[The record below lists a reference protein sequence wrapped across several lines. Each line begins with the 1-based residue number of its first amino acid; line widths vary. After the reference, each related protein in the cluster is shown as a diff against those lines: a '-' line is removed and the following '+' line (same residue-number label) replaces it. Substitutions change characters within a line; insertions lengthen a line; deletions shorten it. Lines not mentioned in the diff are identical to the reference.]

1 MNLFP
6 LMKNIFLII
15 FLSISVQFVNAQD
28 STFINLDYNQ
38 PQEYTLAGVT
48 VSGTK
53 FLDQN
58 ALITLSGLVVGDKIK
73 IPGDKIAKAIN
84 NLWKQG
90 LFEDIEI
97 NITKILGSNIF
108 LDMYLQERPRLS
120 KFQFNGIKKGEVD
133 EIKDK
138 IKLSQGKVVN
148 ENLIKNTINS
158 IKKYYQEKGFLN
170 ATVAITQ
177 KPDTALS
184 NSVLLIINIAKK
196 SKVKIHQIEITGNK
210 SVEAKKL
217 KKSMKDTKERKFYNV
232 FKTSKFQ
239 PQTFEEDKVKLLETY
254 SNLGFRD
261 AYIVKDT
268 VYKYNEKTVK
278 IEIEIAEGSKY
289 YFGNISWVGNTKY
302 SSEALTTI
310 LGIKKGDIYNA
321 QELETRLQQNPN
333 GRDVSSLYLDDGY
346 LFFNV
351 SPFETRV
358 YQDTIDLEIRI
369 AEGAQATINKVTIE
383 GNQKTNDKV
392 VLREIRTKPGQKFS
406 RADIIRTTREIAQL
420 GYFDDQKTNVIPK
433 PNPTDGTVDLQY
445 IVEEKPSDQIELSG
459 GFGAGTV
466 VGTLGLS
473 FNNFSLRNIFNGKAY
488 SPIPTGDGQRLSLRA
503 QANGRSFQSYSFS
516 FTEPWFGGKK
526 PISFGTSI
534 YRSQQSNNRRIKD
547 VLSSYII
554 VTGVGVTLGKRLK
567 KPDDF
572 FVLNSGINFQQYQLK
587 DYQSAVFN
595 NGTAYNISLTQS
607 ISRNSVDAPIYP
619 KSGSNIQLSLQV
631 TPPYS
636 FINGNVYDE
645 NSNPEERFKFIEY
658 HKWKFDAS
666 QFIRVYGNL
675 VLNLKTQ
682 FGFVGLYNRGIGISP
697 FEKFRLGGDGLTGF
711 NFLTGSEIIGLR
723 GYENNSVVPEP
734 TQDQDG
740 SPIFNKYVMELRHP
754 ITQSQSSTIFLL
766 AFAEAGNTWNTFNR
780 FQPFNV
786 KRSIGVGVRIF
797 LPIFGL
803 LGLDYGYGFDA
814 IPGNETA
821 NKGQF
826 HFSIAQSLGGF

>member
-6 LMKNIFLII
+6 LMKNFFLII

-239 PQTFEEDKVKLLETY
+239 PKTFEEDKVKLLETY

-278 IEIEIAEGSKY
+278 IEIKIAEGPKY

-369 AEGAQATINKVTIE
+369 AEGAQATINKVTIQ

-392 VLREIRTKPGQKFS
+392 VFSEIRTKK
-406 RADIIRTTREIAQL
+406 
-420 GYFDDQKTNVIPK
+420 
-433 PNPTDGTVDLQY
+433 NPS
-445 IVEEKPSDQIELSG
+445 K
-459 GFGAGTV
+459 
-466 VGTLGLS
+466 
-473 FNNFSLRNIFNGKAY
+473 
-488 SPIPTGDGQRLSLRA
+488 
-503 QANGRSFQSYSFS
+503 QSC
-516 FTEPWFGGKK
+516 
-526 PISFGTSI
+526 
-534 YRSQQSNNRRIKD
+534 
-547 VLSSYII
+547 
-554 VTGVGVTLGKRLK
+554 
-567 KPDDF
+567 
-572 FVLNSGINFQQYQLK
+572 
-587 DYQSAVFN
+587 A
-595 NGTAYNISLTQS
+595 
-607 ISRNSVDAPIYP
+607 
-619 KSGSNIQLSLQV
+619 
-631 TPPYS
+631 
-636 FINGNVYDE
+636 
-645 NSNPEERFKFIEY
+645 
-658 HKWKFDAS
+658 H
-666 QFIRVYGNL
+666 
-675 VLNLKTQ
+675 
-682 FGFVGLYNRGIGISP
+682 
-697 FEKFRLGGDGLTGF
+697 
-711 NFLTGSEIIGLR
+711 
-723 GYENNSVVPEP
+723 
-734 TQDQDG
+734 
-740 SPIFNKYVMELRHP
+740 
-754 ITQSQSSTIFLL
+754 
-766 AFAEAGNTWNTFNR
+766 
-780 FQPFNV
+780 
-786 KRSIGVGVRIF
+786 
-797 LPIFGL
+797 
-803 LGLDYGYGFDA
+803 
-814 IPGNETA
+814 
-821 NKGQF
+821 
-826 HFSIAQSLGGF
+826 